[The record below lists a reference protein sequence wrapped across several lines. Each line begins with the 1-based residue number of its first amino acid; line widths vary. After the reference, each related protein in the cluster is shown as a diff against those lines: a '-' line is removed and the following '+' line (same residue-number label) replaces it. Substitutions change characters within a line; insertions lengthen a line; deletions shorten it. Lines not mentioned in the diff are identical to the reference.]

1 MLSRERLH
9 AHNQSFER
17 ASQPRWYAAEVAT
30 DPTAVIRRKE
40 KREREKKKETRKRRK
55 NKMKKRRGVIG
66 CSIHHR
72 SSNNTLRIITLNL
85 GSDKLN

>member
-55 NKMKKRRGVIG
+55 NKMKKKERSNRLQYP
-66 CSIHHR
+66 SSFEQQHLKDHH
-72 SSNNTLRIITLNL
+72 T
-85 GSDKLN
+85 